1 MLAEAVQSGKLDLQ
15 MPVAALLENRTEKNV
30 LLDPEITLERLA
42 THTSGLPSIP
52 LTLPTLINLS
62 TLGFTRGN
70 PYKTI
75 SEQVMLDYLANVQ
88 KTPATE
94 RVFRYSNYGFGL
106 LGLVI
111 AHHYGMTFEDT
122 MRQTITNQL
131 GMDNTLVQADK
142 IKRKQMATGHHSF
155 IRLGRL
161 NIGRQSQYW
170 DMHDAMAGCGG
181 IRSSGEDLLKFLTG
195 LIEQEL
201 PFSILSQQPLFSI
214 NDQLAIGLAW
224 LLQDNVVPNHRVIW
238 HNGQTGGF
246 NSYLGLIENERK
258 GLFILSSLATTDVQ
272 PLGEELLRQMS
283 N

>member
-1 MLAEAVQSGKLDLQ
+1 
-15 MPVAALLENRTEKNV
+15 
-30 LLDPEITLERLA
+30 
-42 THTSGLPSIP
+42 
-52 LTLPTLINLS
+52 
-62 TLGFTRGN
+62 
-70 PYKTI
+70 
-75 SEQVMLDYLANVQ
+75 
-88 KTPATE
+88 
-94 RVFRYSNYGFGL
+94 
-106 LGLVI
+106 
-111 AHHYGMTFEDT
+111 
-122 MRQTITNQL
+122 
-131 GMDNTLVQADK
+131 
-142 IKRKQMATGHHSF
+142 MASGHHSF

-214 NDQLAIGLAW
+214 NDHLAIGLAW